1 MGILSRVR
9 ARGEA
14 FIARRLQGE
23 AVALEA
29 SIPGS
34 AGALCELR
42 VEAES
47 EPQADGERLR
57 LRAHFKLSL
66 RRPAAPRGRI
76 AGRVALPARIGRWI
90 ERRLESPV
98 AQLLAAPVL
107 DRDFNTWVEVRA
119 SSAALDEGSRA
130 LVPEKLS
137 ALGIQPSRDKPLQTW
152 AGVLTGARPGF
163 AMLTML
169 QLDKERMPPPLQQ
182 ALGDKP
188 FQLTATVVNV
198 VEEP

>member
-23 AVALEA
+23 AVALAA

-66 RRPAAPRGRI
+66 RRPAGPRGKI

-98 AQLLAAPVL
+98 AQVLAAPVL

-119 SSAALDEGSRA
+119 SNAALDEGSRA
-130 LVPEKLS
+130 LVPEKLRT
-137 ALGIQPSRDKPLQTW
+137 LGIQPSRDKPLQTW
-152 AGVLTGARPGF
+152 AGALTGARPGF

-169 QLDKERMPPPLQQ
+169 QLDKERMPPPLRQ